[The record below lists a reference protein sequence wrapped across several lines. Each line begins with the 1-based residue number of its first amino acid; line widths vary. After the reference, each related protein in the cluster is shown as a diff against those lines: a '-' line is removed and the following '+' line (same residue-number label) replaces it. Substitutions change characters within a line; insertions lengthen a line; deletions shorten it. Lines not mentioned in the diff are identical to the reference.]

1 MNKGKIFTII
11 LWAALGINYLI
22 SLSIWLN
29 YFAILLLAIHFIE
42 YCIFFKRIQNSDDN
56 LISGLFQTLVFGVL
70 YIETLNK

>member
-1 MNKGKIFTII
+1 MKKGKIYTII

-29 YFAILLLAIHFIE
+29 YFAILLLAIHVIE
-42 YCIFFKRIQNSDDN
+42 YFIFFKRIQNSDDN

-70 YIETLNK
+70 YIETLKK

>member
-29 YFAILLLAIHFIE
+29 YFAILLLAIHVIE
-42 YCIFFKRIQNSDDN
+42 YFIFFKRIQNSYDN
-56 LISGLFQTLVFGVL
+56 LISGLFRTLIFGVL
-70 YIETLNK
+70 YIETLKK

>member
-29 YFAILLLAIHFIE
+29 YFAILLLAIHVIE
-42 YCIFFKRIQNSDDN
+42 YFIFFKRIQNSDDN
-56 LISGLFQTLVFGVL
+56 LISGLFHTLVFGVL
-70 YIETLNK
+70 YIETLKK

>member
-1 MNKGKIFTII
+1 MKKGKIFTII

-29 YFAILLLAIHFIE
+29 YFAILLLAIHVIE

>member
-29 YFAILLLAIHFIE
+29 YFAILLLAIHIIE
-42 YCIFFKRIQNSDDN
+42 YFIFFKRIQSSDDN
-56 LISGLFQTLVFGVL
+56 VISGLFQTLVFGVL
-70 YIETLNK
+70 YIETLKK